1 MVDVIV
7 CFLTCGYTEAGA
19 MQFFLKK
26 INDRYEYRQC
36 LPNKTIKKKGM
47 PKKIDDKMSGRTG
60 EALLEKVYELIE
72 KHRDEY
78 SQCRAILV
86 EDDLDG
92 RFAGYSQKEV
102 GEYNRKI
109 IEKIQDKLGKKLPVF
124 VLYASP
130 EAESWFIA
138 DWENG
143 YKYLYCDRGIVD
155 DVENDA
161 RQFFVYHL
169 KEYIDNE
176 ILKEYKDNIEEY
188 GYFDGKYIKISDEI
202 IDAVQSGVKEK
213 IGQLPRANKN
223 YVDQIRNSRKLYYS
237 KKLHGQR
244 MLKNIHPD
252 IVADKC
258 KRFFGDTYKDLSL
271 NFISNLR
278 LSA

>member
-1 MVDVIV
+1 
-7 CFLTCGYTEAGA
+7 

-124 VLYASP
+124 VL
-130 EAESWFIA
+130 
-138 DWENG
+138 
-143 YKYLYCDRGIVD
+143 
-155 DVENDA
+155 
-161 RQFFVYHL
+161 
-169 KEYIDNE
+169 
-176 ILKEYKDNIEEY
+176 
-188 GYFDGKYIKISDEI
+188 
-202 IDAVQSGVKEK
+202 
-213 IGQLPRANKN
+213 
-223 YVDQIRNSRKLYYS
+223 
-237 KKLHGQR
+237 
-244 MLKNIHPD
+244 
-252 IVADKC
+252 
-258 KRFFGDTYKDLSL
+258 
-271 NFISNLR
+271 
-278 LSA
+278 

>member
-1 MVDVIV
+1 MVDVIA

-102 GEYNRKI
+102 GEYNRRNCLFLCCMLHRRRRAGLLPTGRTDI
-109 IEKIQDKLGKKLPVF
+109 NICIVIEV
-124 VLYASP
+124 S
-130 EAESWFIA
+130 
-138 DWENG
+138 
-143 YKYLYCDRGIVD
+143 
-155 DVENDA
+155 
-161 RQFFVYHL
+161 
-169 KEYIDNE
+169 
-176 ILKEYKDNIEEY
+176 
-188 GYFDGKYIKISDEI
+188 
-202 IDAVQSGVKEK
+202 
-213 IGQLPRANKN
+213 
-223 YVDQIRNSRKLYYS
+223 
-237 KKLHGQR
+237 
-244 MLKNIHPD
+244 
-252 IVADKC
+252 
-258 KRFFGDTYKDLSL
+258 
-271 NFISNLR
+271 
-278 LSA
+278 